1 MHRSD
6 YEVTV
11 TWPGGERV
19 TILVV
24 APGLWTARSIGR
36 KRAMALRPYL
46 GQPLVSEAVK
56 VATAEPA

>member
-11 TWPGGERV
+11 LWPGGERV

-24 APGLWTARSIGR
+24 ASGLWTARGIGR
-36 KRAMALRPYL
+36 SRAMALQPYL

-56 VATAEPA
+56 VTNAESA